1 MTQQEIISE
10 ITESIKKNTSEIV
23 NKHIDNRTLMAN
35 LVKRGMTVYTKGTI
49 TPQIIVD
56 LASLATAIYLQE
68 NPTMIEIGKK

>member
-56 LASLATAIYLQE
+56 LASLALTIYLQE
-68 NPTMIEIGKK
+68 NPSMIEIGKK